1 MSFLVALFINSF
13 VFIQTVCH
21 NNELDQNIKVFS
33 SVTAHLGLSVT
44 TSAKNFCFPLPT
56 ADENKGGKF
65 SPLCKQ
71 MRSFFR
77 LPYLAPST
85 TLVPIR
91 KILVPSRSLHPT
103 LVGLNQLPNPGL
115 PRLAVC
121 HHQGDWVGWIFF
133 FFLRWRRVTVYS
145 VSRVLIISEFRNK
158 LLGGVA
164 SPYMGLSCELCIQF
178 FCFLFSQIFS

>member
-1 MSFLVALFINSF
+1 MSFLVALYIKSF
-13 VFIQTVCH
+13 VFIHTVCD

-33 SVTAHLGLSVT
+33 SVTAPLGLSVT

-85 TLVPIR
+85 FLVPIW

-103 LVGLNQLPNPGL
+103 LVGLNQLPSPVLPG
-115 PRLAVC
+115 LAVC
-121 HHQGDWVGWIFF
+121 HHQGDWIGWNFF
-133 FFLRWRRVTVYS
+133 FFLRWRRVTVCS
-145 VSRVLIISEFRNK
+145 VSRILIISEFRNRP
-158 LLGGVA
+158 GGVG
-164 SPYMGLSCELCIQF
+164 SPYMGLSCELCVQF
-178 FCFLFSQIFS
+178 FCFLSFQLFS

>member
-1 MSFLVALFINSF
+1 MSFLVALYIKSF
-13 VFIQTVCH
+13 VFIHTVCDS
-21 NNELDQNIKVFS
+21 NELDHNVKVCS

-85 TLVPIR
+85 FLVPIW
-91 KILVPSRSLHPT
+91 KILP
-103 LVGLNQLPNPGL
+103 
-115 PRLAVC
+115 
-121 HHQGDWVGWIFF
+121 F
-133 FFLRWRRVTVYS
+133 
-145 VSRVLIISEFRNK
+145 
-158 LLGGVA
+158 
-164 SPYMGLSCELCIQF
+164 
-178 FCFLFSQIFS
+178 